1 MEGYGAGK
9 LEEES
14 MKNKKAI
21 KIGIIIAIIV
31 AVLVCIGIEI
41 VHIRE
46 AKYEEA
52 HRYLTYEELE
62 PGQIILVQELHKQF
76 EEHGEMLVKVNILD
90 KEGNKYSALIPEKEW
105 EGVEAFLEEMP
116 EMTKTLNCLSVERT
130 TEVYYSITY
139 MDANAEYKYVPKP
152 VPDMYPSPCREF
164 YSYGMRYKV
173 DGTVECLTIWKEES
187 YGACYILDDPS
198 ADVIYRVVEEPL

>member
-1 MEGYGAGK
+1 ME
-9 LEEES
+9 
-14 MKNKKAI
+14 KKGGI
-21 KIGIIIAIIV
+21 MSEKKKKVIGIIGLIVV
-31 AVLVCIGIEI
+31 AVLVAVVIGI
-41 VHIRE
+41 VHIRD
-46 AKYEEA
+46 AMYEEA

-76 EEHGEMLVKVNILD
+76 EEHGEMMVKVNILD
-90 KEGNKYSALIPEKEW
+90 KEGNKYSALIPEQEW

-130 TEVYYSITY
+130 AEVYHSITY
-139 MDANAEYKYVPKP
+139 MNENVEYKYVPKP
-152 VPDMYPSPCREF
+152 VPDMYPPPCREF

-173 DGTVECLTIWKEES
+173 DGTVECLTIWEEES